1 MDSLLMPYKGQLA
14 LPIYLWIVYVVLVAI
29 YDMIVHQD
37 FRKYNLL
44 NNNIFLNHD
53 IYYPFR
59 TLITLFED
67 KTIFEGMENAE
78 VIEGLMNNI
87 TEKYYK
93 KCSVLAKDY
102 INFLK
107 PEELDKSAEDLNIG
121 DYVRKLEEILLP
133 PDVFDENGN
142 KIEDKKNVI
151 ENACSLYTKELD
163 IFPSDKSHLVLFK
176 MVLKTF
182 GLQYVSG
189 KFKCRFKFTIR
200 GFLQVLI
207 FIFAIV
213 FIIYIIYHRYYIK
226 KGVDSN
232 TISNGLKGFNFG
244 GLLRISSMIVFYVIL
259 TKVCFEFIIYAFP
272 RLVNSLKY
280 KLFVSRGVDVLNL
293 LNFHVKGGD
302 DFYNPTINDDT
313 DIDEGIELGDNLGD
327 NISDNLGGKVGD
339 NISDKVGDNLGG
351 EVGNNIG
358 KDGDKVVEDNNTNIK
373 GPTNKGMGWKGMLG
387 LEKKK
392 PKEKREKTIK
402 EKYEC
407 IFNKNIKW
415 MMFILKFNK
424 KEKSIKD
431 AGEHINENEDGFR
444 RQFKSFLLE
453 PSDQIVSPDF
463 AASSDFLK
471 KQYTSGIKSILVF
484 ESDNISKIDAS
495 EKYNIADKK
504 VSIMAV
510 LFFNLFSKPGCVD
523 RMISAIILLYI
534 FHISIKTSN
543 TILERKS
550 EKYKKNL
557 VVYLNLFILISIAIT
572 LCYVIIIILIKTFS
586 IYICFNARKIKIVSA
601 FLEKNIIH
609 SEGIIISSSSIYRL
623 FDKKII
629 SKKKKVSFLGIV
641 SDVVFILL
649 VLYFIVYIF
658 LLIFVA
664 EKSHTYKKLY
674 KDEKKVFREHYSG
687 VCQILIFLV
696 LICYFIY
703 ISVFG

>member
-37 FRKYNLL
+37 FKKYNLL

-78 VIEGLMNNI
+78 VIEGIMNNI

-121 DYVRKLEEILLP
+121 DYIRKLEEILLP

-151 ENACSLYTKELD
+151 ENACSLYIGTKELD
-163 IFPSDKSHLVLFK
+163 IFPKEKSHLVLFK

-182 GLQYVSG
+182 GLKYVSG

-200 GFLQVLI
+200 GFLQVLV

-302 DFYNPTINDDT
+302 DFYNPVINEDT
-313 DIDEGIELGDNLGD
+313 DIDEGIEVDNIDNIDNL
-327 NISDNLGGKVGD
+327 
-339 NISDKVGDNLGG
+339 GDNLGG
-351 EVGNNIG
+351 EVDDNI
-358 KDGDKVVEDNNTNIK
+358 GDKVVEDNDKNSKAN
-373 GPTNKGMGWKGMLG
+373 NKGMGWKGLLG
-387 LEKKK
+387 MEKKK

-407 IFNKNIKW
+407 IYNKNIKW

-431 AGEHINENEDGFR
+431 AGEQINENEGGFR

-453 PSDQIVSPDF
+453 PSDQQISPDF

-471 KQYTSGIKSILVF
+471 KQYTSGIRSILVF

-543 TILERKS
+543 TILENKS

-557 VVYLNLFILISIAIT
+557 VVYLNLFILISVAIT

-586 IYICFNARKIKIVSA
+586 IYICFNARKIKFVSA
-601 FLEKNIIH
+601 FLEKNIIN
-609 SEGIIISSSSIYRL
+609 SEGILISSSSIYRL

-629 SKKKKVSFLGIV
+629 SKKKSVSFLGIV

-664 EKSHTYKKLY
+664 EKSHTYKNLY
-674 KDEKKVFREHYSG
+674 KDEKKDFREHYSG